1 MSEVILDL
9 SNVDWQGAVK
19 PGVNFVLMLPR
30 YKEKVKIRT
39 KL

>member
-9 SNVDWQGAVK
+9 SNVDSQGAVEH
-19 PGVNFVLMLPR
+19 GVNVVLMLPHYR
-30 YKEKVKIRT
+30 ENVKIRA